1 MTKIFSVLIKVTGDF
16 YVDVGKSPHKSDF
29 FGVFIKCEKSTVRAD
44 KNTHCDFQ
52 KHINIFIE
60 I

>member
-1 MTKIFSVLIKVTGDF
+1 MTKFFIVFLKVT
-16 YVDVGKSPHKSDF
+16 VKSDF
-29 FGVFIKCEKSTVRAD
+29 FDTFSKCEKSTVRAD